1 MNVFESMMQGLT
13 EAVSYEKGEQT
24 ARSASV
30 TIAPPPEVSADEVK
44 ELRQSLHM
52 TQRTFAA
59 LMGVSNKTVEAWE
72 AGTNHPSGAAS
83 RILNMME
90 IDKDLIKRFPF
101 VTNVITK

>member
-1 MNVFESMMQGLT
+1 MNLFESMMQGLT

-59 LMGVSNKTVEAWE
+59 LMGVSNKTVEALE
-72 AGTNHPSGAAS
+72 KGTNAPAGTA
-83 RILNMME
+83 RRMMGMLLADNTIPE
-90 IDKDLIKRFPF
+90 KYNI
-101 VTNVITK
+101 ITR

>member
-72 AGTNHPSGAAS
+72 KGTNAPAGTA
-83 RILNMME
+83 RRMMGMLLADNTIPE
-90 IDKDLIKRFPF
+90 KYNI
-101 VTNVITK
+101 ITR